1 MPRKKDPIERMA
13 IALEEFVGLQKEA
26 LEKVKLLLPQ
36 ATQATSLGVSRG
48 GALPALSAPLS
59 ERPPDGDREEAI
71 EEILNLID
79 NEITETGPQLLR
91 SAMKE
96 AMLDSGRTTEEIK
109 EIEKKLKK
117 MPEKRL
123 KRKKGCLFL
132 EIGDGITDPIEELYI
147 KV

>member
-26 LEKVKLLLPQ
+26 LEGVRLLLPQ
-36 ATQATSLGVSRG
+36 ARQTLRG
-48 GALPALSAPLS
+48 ETVFPALSAPLS

-96 AMLDSGRTTEEIK
+96 AMLDSQRTTEEIK

-132 EIGDGITDPIEELYI
+132 EIGDGVMDPIEELYI